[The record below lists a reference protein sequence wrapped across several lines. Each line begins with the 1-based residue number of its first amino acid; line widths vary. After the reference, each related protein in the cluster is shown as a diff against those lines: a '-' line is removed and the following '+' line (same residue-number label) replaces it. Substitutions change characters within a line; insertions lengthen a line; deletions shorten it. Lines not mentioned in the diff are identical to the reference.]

1 MALFSL
7 LWAPLVYGLWRSLYP
22 APPAA
27 TNAALIWPLLTG
39 LALAALRLLPLPE
52 IQAGGFGISRY
63 ISAFFEYTSFVPLAA
78 LLACALLPSVVSGDA
93 FFDDWTGFLLAA
105 YIPAGAA
112 YTIDGS
118 LRQHPLYLVLPPLMW
133 TNCAFAANSL
143 RGFARGGGGGARKAA
158 AFVLAALY
166 LACAAACWW
175 AFYCQKNAAGWGLL
189 AASFVPPAHGLALL
203 KRARAARARGVF

>member
-1 MALFSL
+1 M
-7 LWAPLVYGLWRSLYP
+7 YGLWRSLYP

-27 TNAALIWPLLTG
+27 KNAALIWALLTG
-39 LALAALRLLPLPE
+39 LVIAALRLLPLPE
-52 IQAGGFGISRY
+52 IQAGGFGVSRY

-78 LLACALLPSVVSGDA
+78 LLACALLPSMVSGA
-93 FFDDWTGFLLAA
+93 AFDDWTGFLLATF
-105 YIPAGAA
+105 IPAGAA
-112 YTIDGS
+112 YAVEWS

-143 RGFARGGGGGARKAA
+143 RGFVRGGGRGRWPA

-189 AASFVPPAHGLALL
+189 AASFVPPAHGFALL
-203 KRARAARARGVF
+203 KRSRARGVF